1 MGCHYGAK
9 PRRVRGTKKRGHSAS
24 LETNE
29 IADYFFAGSGFFQV
43 RLGAFV
49 TRPCLIA
56 FAVTRT

>member
-9 PRRVRGTKKRGHSAS
+9 PGRLREQKSEAYSAS

-29 IADYFFAGSGFFQV
+29 IAAYFFAGSGFFQV

>member
-9 PRRVRGTKKRGHSAS
+9 PGRLGGTKKRGYSAS
-24 LETNE
+24 LETKE
-29 IADYFFAGSGFFQV
+29 TADYFFAGSGFFQV

-56 FAVTRT
+56 FAETLT